1 MINKKAQILEEN
13 TLKIILVCISIVIL
27 VGLLIALYG
36 GIQKS
41 KQSEQASAILKQ
53 VGDKVNSLNS
63 GKSDIMTITGP
74 KGWYLFVDEEKRL
87 CVVCTSDIIG
97 GKCTPDLDKRCVS
110 VNAGT
115 TVNING
121 GRIEIY
127 IVDLIFV
134 KQNEIVSISKK

>member
-27 VGLLIALYG
+27 VGLLYMLYSG
-36 GIQKS
+36 VQKS

-53 VGDKVNSLNS
+53 VGDRVNSLNS
-63 GKSDIMTITGP
+63 GERDVMTITGP
-74 KGWYLFVDEEKRL
+74 KKWFLFAEMTELSAYKL
-87 CVVCTSDIIG
+87 CVCNAI
-97 GKCTPDLDKRCVS
+97 KAECKLADKRCISINKGKVEI
-110 VNAGT
+110 AGD
-115 TVNING
+115 N
-121 GRIEIY
+121 IEIY